1 MTTTVDIPEDVLRRA
16 MIAGGVSSAQ
26 EAVLKALDEFVNR
39 HDQRELIR
47 HLGSFEK
54 FMTPDDLDAMR
65 RDE

>member
-26 EAVLKALDEFVNR
+26 EAVIKALDEFVTR

-47 HLGSFEK
+47 HLGTFEK
-54 FMTPDDLDAMR
+54 FMTSEDLDTMR